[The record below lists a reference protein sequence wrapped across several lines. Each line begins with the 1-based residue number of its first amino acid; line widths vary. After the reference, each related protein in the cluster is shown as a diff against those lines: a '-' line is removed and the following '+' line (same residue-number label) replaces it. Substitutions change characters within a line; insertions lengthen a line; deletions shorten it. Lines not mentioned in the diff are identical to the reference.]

1 MYFLVWIMLLMKI
14 VFLIN
19 LWMEM
24 FVKVFEKKYYKINLK
39 DVFSNINLL
48 FFLK

>member
-24 FVKVFEKKYYKINLK
+24 FVKVFEKKIYKINLK
-39 DVFSNINLL
+39 GCI
-48 FFLK
+48 